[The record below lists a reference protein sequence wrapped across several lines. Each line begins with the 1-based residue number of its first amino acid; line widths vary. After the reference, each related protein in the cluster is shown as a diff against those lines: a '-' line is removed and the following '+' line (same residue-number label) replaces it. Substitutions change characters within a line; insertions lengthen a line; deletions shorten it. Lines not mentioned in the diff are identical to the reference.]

1 MERYTYNKELIEKLN
16 IKYFIEKYNLN
27 NERHNLAIFYALSSV
42 YEHHCRVE
50 QKIPTK
56 NLLFGDYYSFVYYS
70 LLILLTDVMKTG
82 YLGLTK
88 LTMDINSFNRTIISQ
103 WFDFY
108 NLTFDEKDSQALIS
122 L

>member
-27 NERHNLAIFYALSSV
+27 NEKYNLAIFYALSSV

-70 LLILLTDVMKTG
+70 LLKYKSD
-82 YLGLTK
+82 YN
-88 LTMDINSFNRTIISQ
+88 INIERMN
-103 WFDFY
+103 FY
-108 NLTFDEKDSQALIS
+108 YGNLYFFILTFATK
-122 L
+122 